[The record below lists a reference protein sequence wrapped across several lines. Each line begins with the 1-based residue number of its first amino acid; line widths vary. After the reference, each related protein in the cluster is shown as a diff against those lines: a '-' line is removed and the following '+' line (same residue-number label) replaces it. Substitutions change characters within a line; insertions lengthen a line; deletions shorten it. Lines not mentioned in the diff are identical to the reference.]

1 LNDIKVLEIKVGI
14 TILVGLTL
22 FVLGIVWLKGITFK
36 PNTFQTTI
44 VFRNTAGLQIGD
56 AVTVSG
62 LQVGKVTDIDLEA
75 DSVIVYISLSNSVSL
90 QSDAD
95 ARMTSVDFFGGKRI
109 ELNTGKST
117 SPFDY
122 SKRLYGTREPDLTE
136 LTSQLREIASDVK
149 GTLQR
154 VDSVLI
160 GVNSFV
166 GDKSVIMSL
175 KKAVY
180 NFDSTTTQLKFIVSK
195 SDSKIDS
202 ILTRL
207 ATSTKI
213 LKTVIQKT
221 DGRLD
226 TTFDNISRVT
236 STIENVTISLDS
248 IVSKV
253 RRGEGNLG
261 KMVYDESIYL
271 RLNNAAAQFDSLVTI
286 IRQKGMKVDI
296 KLFGD

>member
-1 LNDIKVLEIKVGI
+1 MNDTKVLEIKVGI

-62 LQVGKVTDIDLEA
+62 MKVGKVTDIDLES
-75 DSVIVYISLSNSVSL
+75 DSVIVSVSLSNSVTL
-90 QSDAD
+90 QSDVSATI
-95 ARMTSVDFFGGKRI
+95 TSVDFFGGKRI
-109 ELNTGKST
+109 ELNTGRSDK
-117 SPFDY
+117 PFDK
-122 SKRLYGTREPDLTE
+122 SNRLHGMREPDLTE

-149 GTLQR
+149 GTLEK

-166 GDKSVIMSL
+166 GDKSVITSL
-175 KKAVY
+175 KRAVF
-180 NFDSTTTQLKFIVSK
+180 NLDSTTSRLKLIVNK

-202 ILTRL
+202 VLTRL
-207 ATSTKI
+207 AASTKI
-213 LKTVIQKT
+213 LKTVIEKT
-221 DGRLD
+221 DVRLD
-226 TTFDNISRVT
+226 TTFDNMTHVT
-236 STIENVTISLDS
+236 STIEHVTASLDS
-248 IVSKV
+248 IVAKV

-261 KMVYDESIYL
+261 KMVYDESVYL
-271 RLNNAAAQFDSLVTI
+271 RLNNATAQFDSLITL
-286 IRQKGMKVDI
+286 IRQKGIKVDL

>member
-1 LNDIKVLEIKVGI
+1 LNDTKVLEIKVGI

-36 PNTFQTTI
+36 PNTFETII

-62 LQVGKVTDIDLEA
+62 LKVGKVTDIDLEA
-75 DSVIVYISLSNSVSL
+75 DSVVVYVSLSNTVTL
-90 QSDAD
+90 QSDAS
-95 ARMTSVDFFGGKRI
+95 AMITSVDFFGGKRI
-109 ELNTGKST
+109 ELNTGKSDKR
-117 SPFDY
+117 FDLT
-122 SKRLYGTREPDLTE
+122 KRLYGSREPDLTE

-149 GTLQR
+149 GTLEK

-166 GDKSVIMSL
+166 GDKSVIASL
-175 KKAVY
+175 KRAVH
-180 NFDSTTTQLKFIVSK
+180 NMDSTAAHLKLIVNK
-195 SDSKIDS
+195 SDLKIDS

-207 ATSTKI
+207 SASTRVLRNI
-213 LKTVIQKT
+213 VQKT
-221 DGRLD
+221 DVRLD
-226 TTFDNISRVT
+226 TTFDNIALVT
-236 STIENVTISLDS
+236 ANIEQVTAGLDS

-253 RRGEGNLG
+253 RSGEGNLG

-271 RLNNAAAQFDSLVTI
+271 RLNNAAAQFDSLVSI

>member
-1 LNDIKVLEIKVGI
+1 MNDTKVLEIKVGI

-22 FVLGIVWLKGITFK
+22 FVLAIVWLKGITFK
-36 PNTFQTTI
+36 PNTFETTI

-62 LQVGKVTDIDLEA
+62 LKVGKVTDIELEA
-75 DSVIVYISLSNSVSL
+75 DSVIVSVSLSNSVTL
-90 QSDAD
+90 QFDAS
-95 ARMTSVDFFGGKRI
+95 ATMTTVDFFGGKRI
-109 ELNTGKST
+109 ELNTGRSDKT
-117 SPFDY
+117 FDK
-122 SKRLYGTREPDLTE
+122 SKRLYGVREPDLTE

-149 GTLQR
+149 GTLEK

-160 GVNSFV
+160 GVHSFV

-175 KKAVY
+175 KKAIF
-180 NFDSTTTQLKFIVSK
+180 NLDSTTVRLKNIVNK
-195 SDSKIDS
+195 SDTKIDS

-207 ATSTKI
+207 ATSTRI
-213 LKTVIQKT
+213 LRTVIEKT
-221 DGRLD
+221 DVRLD
-226 TTFDNISRVT
+226 TTFNNMSHVT
-236 STIENVTISLDS
+236 ASIENVTSSLDS

-261 KMVYDESIYL
+261 KMVYDESVYL
-271 RLNNAAAQFDSLVTI
+271 RLNNAAAQFDSLITLV
-286 IRQKGMKVDI
+286 RQKGMKVDL

>member
-1 LNDIKVLEIKVGI
+1 LNDTKVLEIKVGI

-22 FVLGIVWLKGITFK
+22 LVLGIVWLKGITFK

-44 VFRNTAGLQIGD
+44 AFRNTAGLQIGD
-56 AVTVSG
+56 AVTRSG
-62 LQVGKVTDIDLEA
+62 LKVGKVTDIDLEA
-75 DSVIVYISLSNSVSL
+75 DSVIVYVSLSNSVAL
-90 QSDAD
+90 QSDAS
-95 ARMTSVDFFGGKRI
+95 ATITSVDFFGGKRI
-109 ELNTGKST
+109 ELNTGKSDKA
-117 SPFDY
+117 FDI
-122 SKRLYGTREPDLTE
+122 SKRLYGNREPDLTE

-149 GTLQR
+149 GTLEK

-166 GDKSVIMSL
+166 GDKSVILSL
-175 KKAVY
+175 KRAVF
-180 NFDSTTTQLKFIVSK
+180 NLDSTTFQLKLIVNK

-207 ATSTKI
+207 ATSTRILKSVI
-213 LKTVIQKT
+213 LKTDV
-221 DGRLD
+221 RLD
-226 TTFDNISRVT
+226 TTFSNISHVT
-236 STIENVTISLDS
+236 STIENVTASLDS
-248 IVSKV
+248 VVSKV

-261 KMVYDESIYL
+261 KMVYDESVYL
-271 RLNNAAAQFDSLVTI
+271 RLNNAAAQFDSLMTV